1 MRLADGVLPVHQ
13 DQERSAT
20 SVVSL
25 IDQQYD

>member
-1 MRLADGVLPVHQ
+1 MPVHQ

-25 IDQQYD
+25 IDQQY